1 MGGVRVTV
9 ISDTHLSGRAPGSLE
24 NWEAV
29 AAHVERERPEAVV
42 HAGDL
47 TFDAA
52 SDPGELVAGRR
63 MLDGLGVP
71 WVAVPGNHDVGDN
84 PGTSGPA
91 VAPEWLERWVSEL
104 GPDRWSLDLGRWT
117 LLGVDAQLFGSG
129 LAAEEDQWS
138 WLDREVAA
146 LPGGRPVALVIHKPL
161 WAGPNELE
169 ASGPSRFAPPA
180 ARRRLDDVL
189 HGRHVPLVVSG
200 HVHQYR
206 VLLDDRRLHA
216 WAPTAW
222 AVLPEEEQ
230 QTIGLKRCGVLSIV
244 LDDDGTAG
252 VDLVEP
258 DGLVQ
263 YVVGRDIDDP
273 YDHLSTGLGIR
284 R

>member
-1 MGGVRVTV
+1 MPPTSSRQ
-9 ISDTHLSGRAPGSLE
+9 
-24 NWEAV
+24 
-29 AAHVERERPEAVV
+29 RPEAVV

-52 SDPGELVAGRR
+52 SDPDELVAARR

-71 WVAVPGNHDVGDN
+71 WVAVPGNHDIGDN
-84 PGTSGPA
+84 PGTSGPP
-91 VAPEWLERWVSEL
+91 VAPEWLGRWVSEL

-129 LAAEEDQWS
+129 LSEEEDQWS
-138 WLDREVAA
+138 WLDRKVSA
-146 LPGGRPVALVIHKPL
+146 LPPERPVALVIHKPL
-161 WAGPNELE
+161 WAGPGELE
-169 ASGPSRFAPPA
+169 STVPSRFVPPP
-180 ARRRLDDVL
+180 ARRRLDEMLL

-206 VLLDDRRLHA
+206 VLSDDRRLHA

-222 AVLPEEEQ
+222 AVLPDEEQ
-230 QTIGLKRCGVLSIV
+230 PTIGLKRCGVLSIV

-252 VDLVEP
+252 VELVEP

-263 YVVGRDIDDP
+263 QVLGRDIDDP
-273 YDHLSTGLGIR
+273 YDHLSTGIGIR